1 MQKRAF
7 FTGIVQGVGFR
18 PYVYKIAKQFGLHGF
33 VRNTGKGVE
42 AVFCGDEAQV
52 DTAIATIRDHPPGQG
67 RVDNV
72 EVETG
77 DFGQFNDFQIL
88 ETPKDAPSMVMVP
101 PDIGICD
108 DCRRELLDQGD
119 RRFGHALISCTN
131 CGPRLTVIKSL
142 PYDRHTIT
150 QGDFP
155 MCPKCESEYKNPES
169 RRHHAQTIACNDCGP
184 VYTLGNLAGREAL
197 NKARSLLESGEV
209 VAIKGIGGFHLACL
223 AISGSAVQKV
233 RQIKRRGNEPMAVM
247 AFDANQAKS
256 FANLDDCEE
265 KLLTG
270 WQKPIVLLEKSEKYN
285 LSEFVAPNTRKIGVF
300 LPYTPLHILLCDGL
314 APIVL
319 TSANLHEEPIETD
332 PSEKLLTPH
341 ILTNNRE
348 ISVPID
354 DSVARCINGSSQL
367 VRRARGFVPGTLP
380 LETPNPVLALG
391 CQMKNTFTFA
401 WDGKALT
408 SHHIG
413 EMGNAKTFE
422 RFRDSLELFRKLF
435 GFEEKFCAHDLHP
448 SYTTT
453 LHKHELSKAPNFIPV
468 QHHHAHIASVMGE
481 HGIDGKV
488 LGLAIDGTGYGTDG
502 TIWGCELMVADRSG
516 FARVGT
522 LRPFPLPGGESAIH
536 DCRRIAYSLTKLS
549 DSGQKLRYDKTF
561 TDILDIQIDK
571 NLNAPQ
577 TSSLGRLFDGFSAIA
592 GFGPGATYEAELAV
606 ALESAFDP
614 RHPELPFDVSKVN
627 GMFEIGWTNAVKMA
641 IENPAQIPGGF
652 HKGIAKALIQM
663 VLLASK
669 ETGIN
674 DICVSGGCMLNGILA
689 KFIIEGL
696 ECEGKRVFINRQLP
710 PTDGCV
716 SFGQAV
722 IACTISGGL

>member
-18 PYVYKIAKQFGLHGF
+18 PFVYKIAKQFSLYGF

-42 AVFCGDEAQV
+42 AVFCGDQV
-52 DTAIATIRDHPPGQG
+52 QIDLAISTIKDHPPGQG
-67 RVDNV
+67 KVESV
-72 EVETG
+72 EVVSD
-77 DFGQFNDFQIL
+77 DFGQFTDFQIL
-88 ETPKDAPSMVMVP
+88 ETPKGAPSMVMVP

-108 DCRRELLDQGD
+108 DCKRELLDTSD
-119 RRFGHALISCTN
+119 RRFAHALISCTN

-155 MCPKCESEYKNPES
+155 MCPECESEYKNPES

-184 VYTLGNLAGREAL
+184 VYTLSNLTGKEAILKAKSLLLAG
-197 NKARSLLESGEV
+197 EV
-209 VAIKGIGGFHLACL
+209 IAVKGIGGFHLACL
-223 AISGSAVQKV
+223 ATCDSAVQKV

-247 AFDANQAKS
+247 AFDANLARIIALIS
-256 FANLDDCEE
+256 PCEE

-270 WQKPIVLLEKSEKYN
+270 WQKPIVLLEKLENYN
-285 LSEFVAPNTRKIGVF
+285 LSDFVAPNTKKIGVF

-314 APIVL
+314 PPIVL
-319 TSANLHEEPIETD
+319 TSANLHEEPIEIE
-332 PSEKLLTPH
+332 PSDKLLTPY
-341 ILTNNRE
+341 ILSNNRE
-348 ISVPID
+348 ISVPVD
-354 DSVARCINGSSQL
+354 DSVARCINGAPQL
-367 VRRARGFVPGTLP
+367 VRRARGFVPSAIP
-380 LETPNPVLALG
+380 VDTPSRVLALG

-401 WDGKALT
+401 WDGKALI

-435 GFEEKFCAHDLHP
+435 GFQEEFCAHDLHP
-448 SYTTT
+448 TYTTT
-453 LHKHELSKAPNFIPV
+453 IHKHELSKVSKFIPV

-481 HGIDGKV
+481 HGINGKV
-488 LGLAIDGTGYGTDG
+488 LGLAIDGTGYGSDC
-502 TIWGCELMVADRSG
+502 TIWGCELMVAGRSDFTRIG
-516 FARVGT
+516 K
-522 LRPFPLPGGESAIH
+522 LKPFPLPGGESAIH
-536 DCRRIAYSLTKLS
+536 DCRRIAYSLAKLS
-549 DSGQKLRYDKTF
+549 DSGQKLGYEKSF
-561 TDILDIQIDK
+561 LEILDAQIGK
-571 NLNAPQ
+571 NLNSPQ

-592 GFGPGATYEAELAV
+592 SFGPNASYEAELAV
-606 ALESAFDP
+606 ALESAFDES
-614 RHPELPFDVSKVN
+614 HTELPFTVSKIN
-627 GMFEIGWTNAVKMA
+627 DMFEIGWVNAVKKA
-641 IENPAQIPGGF
+641 IENPDQIPGGF
-652 HKGIAKALIQM
+652 HKGIAKSLIQM

-689 KFIIEGL
+689 KFITNGL
-696 ECEGKRVFINRQLP
+696 ECEGKKVFINRQLP

-722 IACTISGGL
+722 IACAMSGGL